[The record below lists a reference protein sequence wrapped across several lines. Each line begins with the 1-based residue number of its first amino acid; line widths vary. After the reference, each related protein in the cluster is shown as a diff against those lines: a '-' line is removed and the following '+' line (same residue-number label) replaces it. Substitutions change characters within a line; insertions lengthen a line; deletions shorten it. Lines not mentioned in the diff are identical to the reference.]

1 MTLKTDEVKS
11 DKRDVYPPERLRG
24 GSGANGLTHWVRIA
38 AQGRL
43 RSRCELSP
51 TKMPSSQVP
60 APVLP
65 RVEAKMLAGKLK
77 EKSVTV

>member
-11 DKRDVYPPERLRG
+11 DTRDVYSPERLRG
-24 GSGANGLTHWVRIA
+24 GSGTIWVNSLVRIA
-38 AQGRL
+38 AQGL
-43 RSRCELSP
+43 FRSRCELPP

-77 EKSVTV
+77 EKSVTL